1 MNVTLSFLKQKR
13 CKIIE
18 LAKRHGANNIRIFG
32 SVARGEANAESDI
45 DFLVNMNANKGLLE
59 KIALIQDLETFL
71 NKKIDVVTEKSL
83 HWYIRER
90 VIKEA
95 VSL

>member
-1 MNVTLSFLKQKR
+1 MNVTLSLLKQKR
-13 CKIIE
+13 YKIIE
-18 LAKRHGANNIRIFG
+18 LAQLHGANNIRIFG
-32 SVARGEANAESDI
+32 SVARGEANVKSDI
-45 DFLVNMNANKGLLE
+45 DFLVDMNADRSLLE

-83 HWYIRER
+83 HWSIRER